1 MLIFAIGQKGDFMTN
16 EEFAEKSAKFA
27 ALNLLQDDYEEMKLK
42 SFHNLFLFA
51 DDGMRLTQI
60 RADKNKYLILIYQ
73 LIIENGVVSKWNIEI
88 HDMCGGTSSV
98 IKNWDYFEN
107 LPAALLT

>member
-1 MLIFAIGQKGDFMTN
+1 MTAN
-16 EEFAEKSAKFA
+16 EFAEKSAKFA
-27 ALNLLQDDYEEMKLK
+27 ALNLLHDDYEKIKFK

-60 RADKNKYLILIYQ
+60 RADENKYLILIYQ

-98 IKNWDYFEN
+98 IKNWDCFED
-107 LPAALLT
+107 LPAACQD